1 VCDIRHR
8 AGRPVRGCGLI
19 RDNADNHRANP
30 DGPTTG
36 YNIPLILNIEEAVG
50 SVCHQHSYV
59 AMGISN
65 KEGR

>member
-1 VCDIRHR
+1 
-8 AGRPVRGCGLI
+8 LI